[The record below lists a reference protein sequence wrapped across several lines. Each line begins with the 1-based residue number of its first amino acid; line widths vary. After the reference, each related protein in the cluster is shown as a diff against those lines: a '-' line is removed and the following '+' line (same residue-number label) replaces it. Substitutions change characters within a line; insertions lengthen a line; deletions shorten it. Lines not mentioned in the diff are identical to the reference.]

1 MTSQN
6 TMRSV
11 SLCPSTT
18 ETLIDFGLAD
28 QIVGITRFCIHPKD
42 VVESL
47 PRVGGTKDPKLEKIA
62 AAKPDLVFM
71 NQEENRYKD
80 YEWLNAR
87 FEVDVSM
94 PTEPKDIPPLLRR
107 WGQRLGGDASAVAEA
122 RARAIEAELAAA
134 APAPAAGGRPTFAYL
149 IWRRPFMTAGEDT
162 YIHRLLEGAGGE
174 NALPGLG
181 RYPEIELDALAEKAP
196 DLVLLPDE
204 PFPFD
209 ARHVPE
215 VKDAMPDSTRVLLVS
230 GDDLSWHGVRTLRGL
245 RLARA
250 LFSGTCTE
258 GDERWSADSAE
269 TRTLP
274 T

>member
-1 MTSQN
+1 MKSQKP
-6 TMRSV
+6 MRIV

-18 ETLIDFGLAD
+18 ETLIDFGLTD
-28 QIVGITRFCIHPKD
+28 QLVGVTRFCIHPKD
-42 VVESL
+42 VVETL

-71 NQEENRYKD
+71 NEEENRRED
-80 YEWLNAR
+80 YDWLSAR

-94 PTEPKDIPPLLRR
+94 PTEPSDVPPLLRR
-107 WGQRLGGDASAVAEA
+107 WGQRLGVDSIADE
-122 RARAIEAELAAA
+122 RARAIEAELAA
-134 APAPAAGGRPTFAYL
+134 PAPAAGASRPSFAYL

-181 RYPEIELDALAEKAP
+181 RYPEIDLDALAEKAP

-215 VKDAMPDSTRVLLVS
+215 VKEAMPDSTRVLLVS

-258 GDERWSADSAE
+258 GDERWSADTVQAPS
-269 TRTLP
+269 TP